1 MAIRVL
7 SISIE
12 KKLFEDGPIRRR
24 ILEQLDEVEKAVI
37 LVFAKDK
44 FDQTIG
50 NTRIISTNSKSRWF
64 FVWDAIEI
72 TRRMR
77 QEKFDV
83 VTTYDP
89 AESALAG
96 WFASKYFKCALAIQ
110 DHGYHFHGDYY
121 AHESFSNRAR
131 YFFARRIIK
140 RADAIRAVS
149 KKTEDALLRLGVRQ
163 DKIMRF
169 PVSLMGTHSQPSG
182 LDLGNKK
189 PYFLMAARFVKIK
202 RVDSAIQAFKIFSA
216 NQPGYKLLLIG
227 SGQFEAEIKS
237 LIANLKLED
246 KVQIIPWADS
256 LADYYRNATATLITS
271 DREGFGMTALESL
284 INHTP
289 VIMTDVGCAEEI
301 ITPGKNGLIVPVGD
315 VVKFAEAMEVLV
327 QNQETLKQGA
337 QEFAWEAPKFKMMDF
352 LRTAIQNRKKL
363 RLLFVT
369 QSVDKNDPILAF
381 TAGWIQEFLNDGC
394 EMTVFTRHL
403 VADDL
408 PRGAMGQD
416 LGKPVIMRV
425 LKLWYYSFRLR
436 KQYDA
441 VLVHM
446 TPQIMVLGA
455 PVWILLG
462 KRKYMWYMHRSVTW
476 WLKVALWFSKKTF
489 TASDLSLRLAH
500 PKKTIVGHGINT
512 DQFRPLDVQR
522 EPTILWVSRIH
533 PRKRLEDTLEFMSKF
548 KRNYPNVSWKLKVIG
563 TAEGHEEYLEL
574 MKKKTV
580 ELGVDDNV
588 IFTGPIKR
596 ENLPE
601 IYACATAFVST
612 SQTGSLDK
620 VVLEALACGTPVL
633 AQGEEYFGLPGVTPL
648 VDRETALARLAA
660 LLPNPVTDQQARQGI
675 VQEHDLKR
683 LISKLINEMS
693 A

>member
-37 LVFAKDK
+37 LVFAKNK
-44 FDQTIG
+44 FDQAIG

-64 FVWDAIEI
+64 YVWDAIRI
-72 TRRMR
+72 ARRMR

-110 DHGYHFHGDYY
+110 DHGYHFHRDYY
-121 AHESFSNRAR
+121 ARESFSNRLR
-131 YFFARRIIK
+131 SIFAHWAIK

-149 KKTEDALLRLGVRQ
+149 KKTELALLRLGVRQ

-169 PVSLMGTHSQPSG
+169 PVALMNTHSVPVG
-182 LDLGNKK
+182 LNLEDKK
-189 PYFLMAARFVKIK
+189 PYFLLVARFTKIK
-202 RVDSAIQAFKIFSA
+202 RIDLAIQAFKIFSA
-216 NQPGYKLLLIG
+216 NQPEYKLLIIG
-227 SGQFEAEIKS
+227 SGQLVAEIKS
-237 LIANLKLED
+237 LIADFKLED
-246 KVQIIPWADS
+246 RVELIPWADS
-256 LADYYRNATATLITS
+256 LTDYYRNATATLITS

-284 INHTP
+284 INKTP

-301 ITPGKNGLIVPVGD
+301 IMPGKNGLIVPID
-315 VVKFAEAMEVLV
+315 NALKFAEAMESLV
-327 QNQETLKQGA
+327 QNQEAFKQGA
-337 QEFAWEAPKFKMMDF
+337 QEFVWNASQFKMMDF
-352 LRTAIQNRKKL
+352 LQTAIQNHKKL

-381 TAGWIQEFLNDGC
+381 TAGWIQEFLDAGC
-394 EMTVFTRHL
+394 EMAVFTRHMV
-403 VADDL
+403 VADL
-408 PRGAMGQD
+408 PRGAVGQD
-416 LGKPVIMRV
+416 LGKSVIMRV

-446 TPQIMVLGA
+446 TPQLMVLGA
-455 PVWILLG
+455 PIWILLG

-476 WLKVALWFSKKTF
+476 WLKVALWFNKKTF
-489 TASDLSLRLAH
+489 TASDLSLRLPH
-500 PKKTIVGHGINT
+500 PKKTIVGHGIDT
-512 DQFRPLDVQR
+512 EQFKVLDVKR
-522 EPTILWVSRIH
+522 EPQLLWISRIH
-533 PRKRLEDTLEFMSKF
+533 PRKHLEDTLEFMSEF
-548 KRNYPNVSWKLKVIG
+548 KHKHPDVNWKLKVIG
-563 TAEGHEEYLEL
+563 TAEGHEDYLEL
-574 MKKKTV
+574 MKKKAI
-580 ELGVDDNV
+580 ELGVDGHL
-588 IFTGPIKR
+588 IFTGAIKR
-596 ENLPE
+596 EDLPE
-601 IYACATAFVST
+601 IYARATAFIST

-620 VVLEALACGTPVL
+620 VVLEALACGTPVF
-633 AQGEEYFGLPGVTPL
+633 AQGEEYFGLPGVTSL
-648 VDRETALARLAA
+648 IDHEAA
-660 LLPNPVTDQQARQGI
+660 LVKLAGLLSNPITDERARQGI

-683 LISKLINEMS
+683 LINKLIDEMS